1 MAKLGFLGLG
11 IMGGPMAQHL
21 IDAGH
26 EVALWSHTR
35 SKAESLAKNGKAT
48 VCDTPRQVAER
59 AECIYYCVGDSA
71 MSRRVSIGK
80 DGLLE
85 GIQPGAVVA
94 DCSTIAPHVAAEIN
108 EAFQA
113 KGAFFLDAPC
123 TGSKVGAE
131 GGSLTFMI
139 GGDPAAY
146 EKAKP
151 GFEAMGK
158 LFYYCGGP
166 GMGLN
171 AKLCQ
176 NLILANLMW
185 AFNEGIV
192 LAVKSGVNPE
202 LMLDILNNSAARSG
216 LVAVKAPA
224 IMARNF
230 DTNFSTKWMHKDIG
244 MALEYGKQL
253 GIPLPQTAV
262 TQQMFQ
268 VAVSKGYADDDFC
281 STIKVLEEIAGVE
294 VKKS

>member
-11 IMGGPMAQHL
+11 IMGGPMAKHL

-35 SKAESLAKNGKAT
+35 SKAAELAKNGKAT
-48 VCDTPRQVAER
+48 ACGTPREVAER
-59 AECIYYCVGDSA
+59 SECVYYCVGDSA
-71 MSRRVSIGK
+71 MSRQVAIGK
-80 DGLLE
+80 DGLIE
-85 GIQPGAVVA
+85 GVRAGAVVA
-94 DCSTIAPHVAAEIN
+94 DCSTIAPSLALEIG
-108 EAFQA
+108 EQFRS

-139 GGDPAAY
+139 GGDPQAY

-171 AKLCQ
+171 AKLAQ

-185 AFNEGIV
+185 AFNEGIM
-192 LAVKSGVNPE
+192 LAVKSGVSPE
-202 LMLDILNNSAARSG
+202 LMLEILNNSAARSG

-244 MALEYGKQL
+244 MALDYGKQL
-253 GIPLPQTAV
+253 GIPLPVTAV

-268 VAVSKGYADDDFC
+268 TAVSQGLGDEDFC
-281 STIKVLEEIAGVE
+281 STIKVLEAIVGTE